1 MSLSEVKTFLDYH
14 IDTHVGLV
22 LCKHSIQRFV
32 EWWAEMKKKIMVIDD
47 NPMILFS
54 VKEGL
59 EGKFDSYTVDG
70 AEGGQQCFEL
80 LNEGKIPDI
89 ILLDIMMPDMNGWDV
104 YARLQDNEQW
114 KQIPIIFLTAK
125 TDDYSKG
132 FGKLVCECYIE
143 KPFELDELAE
153 RIEEVLQKR

>member
-1 MSLSEVKTFLDYH
+1 
-14 IDTHVGLV
+14 
-22 LCKHSIQRFV
+22 
-32 EWWAEMKKKIMVIDD
+32 MVIDD
-47 NPMILFS
+47 NPMIIFS

-59 EGKFDSYTVDG
+59 EGKFDSYDVEG
-70 AEGGQQCFEL
+70 AEGGQQCFQL
-80 LNEGKIPDI
+80 LKEGNLPDL

-104 YARLQDNEQW
+104 YARLQEDEQW

-143 KPFELDELAE
+143 KPFELDDLAK
-153 RIEEVLQKR
+153 RIEEVLENKKNTT

>member
-1 MSLSEVKTFLDYH
+1 
-14 IDTHVGLV
+14 
-22 LCKHSIQRFV
+22 
-32 EWWAEMKKKIMVIDD
+32 MVIDD

-59 EGKFDSYTVDG
+59 EGKFDSYAVEG
-70 AEGGQQCFEL
+70 AEGGKQCFEL
-80 LNEGKIPDI
+80 LNEGKIPDL

-104 YARLQDNEQW
+104 YACLQDDEQW

-132 FGKLVCECYIE
+132 FGKLVCEYYIE
-143 KPFELDELAE
+143 KPFELDELAK
-153 RIEEVLQKR
+153 RIEEVLEKKVNKS